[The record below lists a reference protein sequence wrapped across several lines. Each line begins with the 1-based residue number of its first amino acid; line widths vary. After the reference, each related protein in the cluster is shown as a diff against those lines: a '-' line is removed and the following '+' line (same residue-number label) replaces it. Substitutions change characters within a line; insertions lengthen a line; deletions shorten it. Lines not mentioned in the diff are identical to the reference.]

1 MSGKVKKVNLDD
13 IRERF
18 GQMAVDAA
26 VAVIDAEA
34 DRIAMVAKRT
44 AEEKKFN
51 NSTGKLVASIHVI
64 KPKRSTKFHKDIVV
78 CDAVNVTPIKN
89 PGARGSKRTKSY
101 TDGYPYPRV
110 LEFSPKYGKPF
121 FFQGCYEAKMA
132 LSGKIIEAVRKAVQK

>member
-18 GQMAVDAA
+18 GQMAFDAA

-34 DRIAMVAKRT
+34 DRTAMVAKQT
-44 AEEKKFN
+44 AEAKFSN
-51 NSTGKLVASIHVI
+51 GTGKLVASIHVI
-64 KPKRSTKFHKDIVV
+64 KPTHSTKYHKDIVV

-89 PGARGSKRTKSY
+89 PGARGSNRTKSY
-101 TDGYPYPRV
+101 PDGYPYPRV

-121 FFQGCYEAKMA
+121 FSQVCYKAEVA

>member
-26 VAVIDAEA
+26 VATIDAEA

-44 AEEKKFN
+44 AEAKFN
-51 NSTGKLVASIHVI
+51 NGTGKLVASIHVI

>member
-34 DRIAMVAKRT
+34 DRIAMVAKQT
-44 AEEKKFN
+44 AEAKFSN
-51 NSTGKLVASIHVI
+51 GTGKLVASIHVI
-64 KPKRSTKFHKDIVV
+64 KPTHSTKYHKDIVV

-89 PGARGSKRTKSY
+89 PGARGSNRTKSY
-101 TDGYPYPRV
+101 PDGYPYPRV

-121 FFQGCYEAKMA
+121 FFQGCYEAKVA

>member
-121 FFQGCYEAKMA
+121 FFQGCYEANMA

>member
-26 VAVIDAEA
+26 VAVIDTEA